1 MKYPRLQWAKL
12 TGCVL
17 AVMLMCAPTQA
28 TEPSVDGDAVVTPEE
43 HRRGAEQTFLT
54 YPEWFLVHSPAEYAA
69 FIKDHRPSEFP
80 YLGHVRQ
87 FWQGYRAVY
96 RETREKY
103 PFNAGYHVMVMVIGV
118 STTVEYTIKS
128 AYEVLIGRLTELL
141 RGDGMTEEDEFAAK
155 VAQDYVDFIR
165 GTPWYEFDFSGRLKG
180 LWSETSFWGPDPI
193 RKWERKYALTT
204 EYAVKA
210 MYGWLIGKATKMGYE
225 PPKPV
230 TAIVVDPL
238 PFGIRDRLPEIELLK
253 ALDEGRQLITVPRYA
268 AFNIYVSGLAAE
280 GVNIYE
286 VAGNRSVILVSLL
299 VPSDSGLESGDYDV
313 MLEQPILTRP
323 GEKRLVLK
331 IPVAQLSRS
340 LNEFR
345 RQNFQIEH
353 VYDF

>member
-1 MKYPRLQWAKL
+1 MQYSRTPWAKRVAYIL
-12 TGCVL
+12 GV
-17 AVMLMCAPTQA
+17 VLMCAA
-28 TEPSVDGDAVVTPEE
+28 ARAMESGDSGEPVVAPEE

-69 FIKDHRPSEFP
+69 FLKDNRPSEFP
-80 YLGHVRQ
+80 FFGHIRQ

-118 STTVEYTIKS
+118 STTVEYAIKS
-128 AYEVLIGRLTELL
+128 AYETLVGRVTELL

-165 GTPWYEFDFSGRLKG
+165 GTPWYEFDFAGRLKG

-210 MYGWLIGKATKMGYE
+210 IYGWMIGKATKMGYE

-230 TAIVVDPL
+230 TAVVVDPL
-238 PFGIRDRLPEIELLK
+238 PFGIQQRLPEIELLK
-253 ALDEGRQLITVPRYA
+253 GLDDGRQLITVPRYA
-268 AFNIYVSGLAAE
+268 AFNTYVSALAAE
-280 GVNIYE
+280 GVNIHE

-299 VPSDSGLESGDYDV
+299 VPAETGLKSEDYDL

-323 GEKRLVLK
+323 EQKRLVLK
-331 IPVAQLSRS
+331 IPVSRLSQS
-340 LNEFR
+340 LNAFR
-345 RQNFQIEH
+345 RENFRVEH